1 MRTLELPS
9 SVKFVDYSAL
19 AVHHSTQAVAVTS
32 QENSQLW
39 IGSISG
45 GSDGEFDPATA
56 EFTGGKVY
64 DFPRTTGGCEVQYC
78 NVEGIHWV
86 SGGKDTEKSPQML
99 VAVSD
104 KMKSRGRQPASCF
117 DKDQSVHRFSMP

>member
-1 MRTLELPS
+1 MPTSSSSNPEPVTVLRGHAAEVTTARFMDGCDDDGLPH
-9 SVKFVDYSAL
+9 L
-19 AVHHSTQAVAVTS
+19 
-32 QENSQLW
+32 L
-39 IGSISG
+39 SG

-56 EFTGGKVY
+56 EFAGGKVY

-104 KMKSRGRQPASCF
+104 KMKSRGRQSASCF
-117 DKDQSVHRFSMP
+117 DKDQSVHLFSMP